1 MNLYHTSA
9 ASSADTH
16 SNSEPQTSPKSPSR
30 LENSQPALTD
40 RKADQRDSTSLRPR
54 PMCPVRGSHM
64 VANQALHAITQS
76 IIPNASIL
84 NSDSQRQFKRKW
96 EDDIKDTIH
105 EESLASNQEGDSH
118 TREPIIGHDSTQYIS
133 NEGTEEPLKDRSSK
147 KRIKPNEGSQ
157 GSSSRAGHPFQSP
170 ILPAELWQHI
180 FCFVPPVF
188 LGRLMRVNRA
198 FHAYLTPGK
207 TNEQDSKSKY
217 NVNVLYLGPEAI
229 WAASRRRF
237 CPGLPKPIRG
247 IHELDMWRLLRGRD
261 CQVCCE
267 IKESNLSSSPENPW
281 ESGPGDTGIRV
292 IWPFALRC
300 CGTCIPKVSEK
311 VHFLTLMEPSLP
323 SSY

>member
-9 ASSADTH
+9 ASSADIH
-16 SNSEPQTSPKSPSR
+16 SSSEPQTSPESPSR
-30 LENSQPALTD
+30 LGNPQPALTD
-40 RKADQRDSTSLRPR
+40 RKTDQRDSTSLRPL
-54 PMCPVRGSHM
+54 PMGPVRGSHM
-64 VANQALHAITQS
+64 VANQALRTITQS
-76 IIPNASIL
+76 IIPNANIL

-96 EDDIKDTIH
+96 EDDIEETIQ
-105 EESLASNQEGDSH
+105 EESLSSNQKENSQ
-118 TREPIIGHDSTQYIS
+118 TREPIIGHDSKPYIF
-133 NEGTEEPLKDRSSK
+133 NEGTAESLKDRSSK

-157 GSSSRAGHPFQSP
+157 GSISRAGHPFQSP

-198 FHAYLTPGK
+198 FHAYLAPGK
-207 TNEQDSKSKY
+207 TNEQDLKSKY
-217 NVNVLYLGPEAI
+217 NVNVPYLGPEVI

-237 CPGLPKPIRG
+237 CPGLPKPISG

-261 CQVCCE
+261 CQVCGDM
-267 IKESNLSSSPENPW
+267 KEFNLSSSPESPW

-311 VHFLTLMEPSLP
+311 VHFLTSMEPSLP

>member
-9 ASSADTH
+9 ASPADIH
-16 SNSEPQTSPKSPSR
+16 SSSEAQTSPKSPSG
-30 LENSQPALTD
+30 LEKPQPALTD
-40 RKADQRDSTSLRPR
+40 RKADQRDFTSLRPR
-54 PMCPVRGSHM
+54 PMGPVRGSHM
-64 VANQALHAITQS
+64 VANQALRTITQS
-76 IIPNASIL
+76 TIPNASIL

-96 EDDIKDTIH
+96 EDDIKDTIQ
-105 EESLASNQEGDSH
+105 EESYTSNQEGDSQ
-118 TREPIIGHDSTQYIS
+118 TREPIIGHDSSPYIS
-133 NEGTEEPLKDRSSK
+133 NEGTEEPSKDWSSK

-157 GSSSRAGHPFQSP
+157 GSISRTGHPFQSP

-188 LGRLMRVNRA
+188 LGRLIRVNRA

-207 TNEQDSKSKY
+207 TNEQDSMSKY
-217 NVNVLYLGPEAI
+217 NVKVPYLGPEAI

-247 IHELDMWRLLRGRD
+247 VHELEMWRLLRGRD
-261 CQVCCE
+261 CQVCGE
-267 IKESNLSSSPENPW
+267 MKESNLSSSPENSW
-281 ESGPGDTGIRV
+281 ESGPGDNGIRV

-311 VHFLTLMEPSLP
+311 VHFLTSMEPSLP

>member
-9 ASSADTH
+9 ASSADIH
-16 SNSEPQTSPKSPSR
+16 SSSEPQTSLKSPSR
-30 LENSQPALTD
+30 LENLQPALTN
-40 RKADQRDSTSLRPR
+40 RKADQRDSTGLRPR
-54 PMCPVRGSHM
+54 PMGPVRVPHM
-64 VANQALHAITQS
+64 VANQALRAITQS
-76 IIPNASIL
+76 IIPNASAL
-84 NSDSQRQFKRKW
+84 NSDSQRQIKRKW
-96 EDDIKDTIH
+96 EDDIENTIP

-118 TREPIIGHDSTQYIS
+118 TREPIIGHDSSSYIS
-133 NEGTEEPLKDRSSK
+133 NEGTKEPLKDRSSK
-147 KRIKPNEGSQ
+147 KRIKPNEGCQ
-157 GSSSRAGHPFQSP
+157 GSSSRTGHPLQSP

-207 TNEQDSKSKY
+207 TNEQDSKPKY
-217 NVNVLYLGPEAI
+217 IVNVPYLGPEAI

-237 CPGLPKPIRG
+237 CPGLPKPIRR

-261 CQVCCE
+261 CQVCGQM
-267 IKESNLSSSPENPW
+267 KESNLNSSPENPW

-311 VHFLTLMEPSLP
+311 VHFLTSMEPSLP

>member
-1 MNLYHTSA
+1 MNLYPTSA
-9 ASSADTH
+9 ASPADIH
-16 SNSEPQTSPKSPSR
+16 SSSEAQTSPKSPPS
-30 LENSQPALTD
+30 LEKAQPALTD
-40 RKADQRDSTSLRPR
+40 QKADQRDSTSLRPR
-54 PMCPVRGSHM
+54 PMGPVRGSHM
-64 VANQALHAITQS
+64 VANQALRTITKS
-76 IIPNASIL
+76 SIPNASIL
-84 NSDSQRQFKRKW
+84 TSDSQRQFKRKW
-96 EDDIKDTIH
+96 ADDIEDTIR
-105 EESLASNQEGDSH
+105 EGSFTSNQDGDSQ
-118 TREPIIGHDSTQYIS
+118 TRELGHDSSPYIS
-133 NEGTEEPLKDRSSK
+133 NEGTEEPFKDWSSK
-147 KRIKPNEGSQ
+147 KRMKPNEGSQ
-157 GSSSRAGHPFQSP
+157 GSISRTGHPFQSP

-207 TNEQDSKSKY
+207 TNEQASKSKY
-217 NVNVLYLGPEAI
+217 NVKVPYLGPEPI

-261 CQVCCE
+261 CQVCGQM
-267 IKESNLSSSPENPW
+267 KESNLGSSPENPW
-281 ESGPGDTGIRV
+281 ESGPGDNGIRV

-311 VHFLTLMEPSLP
+311 VHFLTSMEPSLP